1 MVKIN
6 FGQRKNGCNYL
17 LRSLLE
23 QVAFDSVS
31 VETGNR
37 VITTRRGAI
46 LFHETSYPWMSA
58 AA

>member
-6 FGQRKNGCNYL
+6 FGQSKNGCNYL

-37 VITTRRGAI
+37 VITTRHGAI
-46 LFHETSYPWMSA
+46 QFFSYPWMSA
-58 AA
+58 A